1 VSRKRTDTTTARRG
15 SETGESASVCLCGE
29 TLTGS
34 GRCPNTGLYSRAISC
49 PFVCPI
55 CRGPLDWVGGCERCH
70 GSVDSGDR
78 DTWTFPGD
86 RYEHQACSWVRIDGP
101 RKACTRA
108 ENLEAI
114 TMVLR
119 VLERMGN
126 SGPIPIGACPAH
138 PDGCGRSGRLE
149 PARMRSAPILELS
162 AARGIGGGT

>member
-1 VSRKRTDTTTARRG
+1 M
-15 SETGESASVCLCGE
+15 
-29 TLTGS
+29 
-34 GRCPNTGLYSRAISC
+34 
-49 PFVCPI
+49 
-55 CRGPLDWVGGCERCH
+55 
-70 GSVDSGDR
+70 DSGDR

-126 SGPIPIGACPAH
+126 SGPIPIGACPRH
-138 PDGCGRSGRLE
+138 PGGCGRSGRLE
-149 PARMRSAPILELS
+149 LARIPSPRGLGEEIAQQLDQPADQLAHS
-162 AARGIGGGT
+162 